1 MRDLTITDLAELTG
15 LSRKTVSKRLEQ
27 AGIQQSKTYNSEKAL
42 AAIYAFETSGL
53 RLDMLNKSQ
62 LATVTGYSPNTV
74 SDRLTNG
81 LVVPNDEGMYDAP
94 QAIAAIFE
102 QAEPGA
108 STPDEEPDVEPEDP
122 RQTNRHNYET
132 YRTAYMRAKAERE
145 QLTLDKE
152 RGRYLLVEEVKEH
165 LGAILRNLRTRLL
178 AIPQRISQT
187 LSPGDDPRTIEKK
200 VFHEIETA
208 LNELSRL
215 KL

>member
-1 MRDLTITDLAELTG
+1 MRDLNITDLAEITG

-27 AGIQQSKTYNSEKAL
+27 SGIQQSKTYNSEKAL
-42 AAIYAFETSGL
+42 AAIYAFETAGL

-62 LATVTGYSPNTV
+62 LATVTGFSHNTV
-74 SDRLTNG
+74 SDRLGAG
-81 LVVPNDEGMYDAP
+81 LVIPNDEGMYDAP

-102 QAEPGA
+102 AAETAVIP
-108 STPDEEPDVEPEDP
+108 PDEEPEYEPDE
-122 RQTNRHNYET
+122 RHTNRQNYET

-152 RGRYLLVEEVKEH
+152 RGRYLLVDEVKEH

-178 AIPQRISQT
+178 AVPQRISQT
-187 LSPGDDPRTIEKK
+187 LSPGDEPRTIEKK
-200 VFHEIETA
+200 IMQEVETA

>member
-1 MRDLTITDLAELTG
+1 MRDINITDLAELTG

-27 AGIQQSKTYNSEKAL
+27 SGIQQSKTYDSEKAL
-42 AAIYAFETSGL
+42 AAIYAFETASM

-62 LATVTGYSPNTV
+62 LAIVTGFSPNTV
-74 SDRLTNG
+74 SDRLGAG
-81 LVVPNDEGMYDAP
+81 LVIPNDEGMYDAP

-102 QAEPGA
+102 AETGIIPP
-108 STPDEEPDVEPEDP
+108 PDEEPEYEPDE

-152 RGRYLLVEEVKEH
+152 RGRYLLVDEVKEH

-178 AIPQRISQT
+178 AVPQRISQT
-187 LSPGDDPRTIEKK
+187 LSPGDEPRTIEKK
-200 VFHEIETA
+200 IMHEVETA